1 MTPLWKATT
10 SDDNNLFLSEPTRIF
25 QYLLREKGTMEA
37 ECWNNNCMLELSK
50 KKGFDFDKNCT
61 NLFTTIKIH
70 ETIPHWREEGIAG

>member
-1 MTPLWKATT
+1 
-10 SDDNNLFLSEPTRIF
+10 
-25 QYLLREKGTMEA
+25 MEA

-50 KKGFDFDKNCT
+50 KKEFDFDKSYT